1 MNTEYESARGEKN
14 NHTNHLRIGFLFS
27 RSHSAKSVEHI
38 EKLLYSLKLEQI
50 ALTVYPCLSRQPTS
64 RSYQWKN
71 PSSNSPIFVYS
82 LNRKCKYSFSIYSVK
97 RMRSHIWSQWSI
109 PAHFAQWC
117 TLHNA
122 MQEQCWIGWLCH
134 STLSFSQ
141 KKKQT
146 RNTRCMRM
154 LQISEIYVYRSNI
167 EIDSFYSLLL
177 LFFLSLLFTLSL
189 TLSVYR
195 NDGRTF
201 HIGLKSE
208 SQSKCRSMKLD
219 LKIGIDSLVASRY
232 DYKKKIDELH
242 HSSIHTVSLLPAER
256 ISPFC
261 GILMQNVA
269 MNGWCVLMEL
279 WLLHWVYIDL
289 MAPKTKYICN
299 NNFTGLKSSRSMQ
312 QQQLLSVTF
321 DAWHAF
327 FGRLLQF
334 GSILSASA

>member
-1 MNTEYESARGEKN
+1 MRAREGKKN

-27 RSHSAKSVEHI
+27 RSHSAKSMEHI

-141 KKKQT
+141 KKNKQET
-146 RNTRCMRM
+146 PDACECSKYPKYMCIDRILKSTLFTRCC
-154 LQISEIYVYRSNI
+154 
-167 EIDSFYSLLL
+167 FCFFSL
-177 LFFLSLLFTLSL
+177 FCC

-219 LKIGIDSLVASRY
+219 LKIGIDSLRLQQ
-232 DYKKKIDELH
+232 KKIDELH
-242 HSSIHTVSLLPAER
+242 HSSIWSQHTHSELIASRMDL
-256 ISPFC
+256 S
-261 GILMQNVA
+261 IL
-269 MNGWCVLMEL
+269 W
-279 WLLHWVYIDL
+279 H
-289 MAPKTKYICN
+289 
-299 NNFTGLKSSRSMQ
+299 
-312 QQQLLSVTF
+312 F
-321 DAWHAF
+321 DAKCCHEWVMCFNGIMITSLGLYWFNGTQNEVHM
-327 FGRLLQF
+327 Q
-334 GSILSASA
+334 